1 MGYGELVDRFT
12 DDIELRVTA
21 FPDGSVDTY
30 YSVFDEHGERITD
43 RKTFGECIACDDLT
57 SIPIERDS
65 REPGGQATNMAV
77 QAHALGGEKTVV
89 GHLDD
94 PVFDGLPFE
103 TLSMGEPARI
113 DVYPFDDDDLVISR
127 TSSDLDSWSL
137 ADLRAAR
144 SPSWDLLSADVVC
157 CGNWASLEGVTAA
170 LAELAELAGE
180 ADETDETG
188 ETGGASEGGTFVLDP
203 GPVKNR
209 PRVAVSELLTTLG
222 ELESA
227 FDVVYSVSPAEFE
240 YTVEAAGIEAE
251 TDRERLAGVREV
263 TGISGVVL
271 HASERAIVATA
282 EDNTD
287 TETETETELE
297 REMESER
304 QSGSEY
310 EREREHE
317 RERELDPVN
326 VITVPNI
333 EVERTR
339 RRTGAGDRFSARI
352 AIARARGWNWEAAL
366 ALGNLCAAYYV
377 ETAETGDRFA
387 LLSYLDR
394 RSTN

>member
-30 YSVFDEHGERITD
+30 DSVFDEHGERITD
-43 RKTFGECIACDDLT
+43 RKTFGERIAGDDLT
-57 SIPIERDS
+57 SIPIDRDS

-77 QAHALGGEKTVV
+77 QAHALGGETTVV

-144 SPSWDLLSADVVC
+144 SPSWDPLSADVVC

-180 ADETDETG
+180 TG
-188 ETGGASEGGTFVLDP
+188 ETGEASEGGTFVLDP

-209 PRVAVSELLTTLG
+209 SRAAVSELLTTLG

-227 FDVVYSVSPAEFE
+227 FDVVYSVIPAEFE

-287 TETETETELE
+287 TETETELE

-317 RERELDPVN
+317 REREREHDPVN

-339 RRTGAGDRFSARI
+339 RRTGAGDRFSAGV
-352 AIARARGWNWEAAL
+352 AIARAREWNLEAAL